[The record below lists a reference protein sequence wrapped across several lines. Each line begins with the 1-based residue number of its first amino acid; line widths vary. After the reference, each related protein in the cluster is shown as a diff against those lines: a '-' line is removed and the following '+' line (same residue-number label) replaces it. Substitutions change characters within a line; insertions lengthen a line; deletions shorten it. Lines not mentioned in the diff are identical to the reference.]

1 MSNPS
6 GDDPTVTPINDHRLS
21 TDSNTPRLMADGMCS
36 QEMWRDL
43 GQWVA
48 GKMNV
53 LIVGEAGSGK
63 THLLEEL
70 SGLFPSGLRIVTIEN
85 VPELKMSPNEPFE
98 LLAMTG
104 NDGHSISDH
113 VEESLRMNPDVI
125 VVGEIYDDAAY
136 DLVDA
141 ANADHQVF
149 STLHANGADDAI
161 VRLMNLI
168 SMSGEISGDNA
179 LPMIA
184 SAFDIIV
191 YVERLTDGS
200 HKVMSIS
207 EVASRA
213 AKDPTTGESSVA
225 TFPIWEFQQTGESAD
240 GRIIGEFCKVNDS
253 RR

>member
-6 GDDPTVTPINDHRLS
+6 GDDPTVTPINDHRLY
-21 TDSNTPRLMADGMCS
+21 TDSNTPRLMANGMCS

-125 VVGEIYDDAAY
+125 VVGEIYNDAAY

-141 ANADHQVF
+141 ANAGHQVF
-149 STLHANGADDAI
+149 STLHANGTDDAI
-161 VRLMNLI
+161 VRLQNLI
-168 SMSGEISGDNA
+168 SFSNKVSTTDV

-200 HKVMSIS
+200 HKVVSIS
-207 EVASRA
+207 EVASRV